1 MEKNVRSVLGE
12 ESWLNFQINSI
23 KPHSDS
29 KEHQLQGSHSLEKAL
44 NFEGCLE
51 KALNYMAGPEKPL
64 NLLWTA
70 LNICIEG
77 PKFIFESIWSDKS

>member
-1 MEKNVRSVLGE
+1 MTPTPASFPRKQGWMSI
-12 ESWLNFQINSI
+12 WKLNF
-23 KPHSDS
+23 S
-29 KEHQLQGSHSLEKAL
+29 KKTQGSHSFEKAL

-70 LNICIEG
+70 LNFCIEG